1 MYIIRI
7 FSVFLQIFVMKFI
20 WDEIFRMYYL
30 NAVIFLYTY
39 NHLRKWLIIT
49 HDAVWFNSWITT
61 SIILNLNASK
71 QIIYICILYLTFL
84 GDFACDPFRVFLLI
98 CMLTL

>member
-30 NAVIFLYTY
+30 NAVIFLYR
-39 NHLRKWLIIT
+39 L
-49 HDAVWFNSWITT
+49 VTT
-61 SIILNLNASK
+61 
-71 QIIYICILYLTFL
+71 
-84 GDFACDPFRVFLLI
+84 
-98 CMLTL
+98 